1 MRHGNDFRLIWC
13 QSLNKILRHSIDIM
27 LIWCQSFKRTF
38 RHENDMPGYIGRA
51 QEREEFRRILAK
63 KKASLVTCQGR
74 RRIGKS
80 RFIAECAVE
89 ADHYLSFSGL
99 APREGMTRQQQL
111 HAFTESLV
119 EQTRVPRVHLDAWP
133 AALQLLASQLPQQ
146 GSVIVLLDEISWMAA
161 GDADFAG
168 HLKAAW
174 DAHFSKH
181 PHLVLVLC
189 GSVSSWIEANILR
202 STGFVGRC
210 SWQFRLQPL
219 PLPDC
224 AQFWG
229 RRGARISAAEKLRL
243 LSVTGGV
250 PRYLEEIDPAR
261 TAEENIHDWCFNPG
275 GMLFREFDDIFHD
288 LFTRKAGTYREITR
302 TLVEGPR
309 SLDQISTALG
319 RERGGSLGT
328 ALEDLEL
335 AGFLS
340 KDIPFDPST
349 GRSRPREARLRLSD
363 NYLRFFLKYIDPLRE
378 RIEKG
383 LFRTTAL
390 ENLEGWESIL
400 GLQLENLVLA
410 NLDALLPH
418 LKLERTPVLNAAP
431 YAQRQTQR
439 RKGCQIDLLLRT
451 KRSLYVVE
459 IKFRQNIP
467 ASVADE
473 VMEKVVRLKLPP
485 NQSMRTALVYAGKL
499 ASELEESDAFD
510 FLIPIERLFERS

>member
-1 MRHGNDFRLIWC
+1 M
-13 QSLNKILRHSIDIM
+13 S
-27 LIWCQSFKRTF
+27 
-38 RHENDMPGYIGRA
+38 GYIGRA
-51 QEREEFRRILAK
+51 HEREEFRRILAK

-80 RFIAECAVE
+80 RFIAECATE
-89 ADHYLSFSGL
+89 ADHHLSFSGL
-99 APREGMTRQQQL
+99 APREGISRQEQL
-111 HAFTESLV
+111 DAFTETLAA
-119 EQTRVPRVHLDAWP
+119 QTRVPRVRLDSWP
-133 AALQLLASQLPQQ
+133 AALQLLASQLPPQ
-146 GSVIVLLDEISWMAA
+146 GSAVVLLDEISWMAA

-168 HLKAAW
+168 HLKTAW

-189 GSVSSWIEANILR
+189 GSVSSWIEENILR

-210 SWQFRLQPL
+210 AWQFRLGPL

-224 AQFWG
+224 AEFWG
-229 RRGARISAAEKLRL
+229 RRGARISAADKLRV

-275 GMLFREFDDIFHD
+275 GMLFREFDSIFHD
-288 LFTRKAGTYREITR
+288 LFTRKAGTYREIVR

-309 SLDQISTALG
+309 TLDQISTALG
-319 RERGGSLGT
+319 RERGGSLGA

-335 AGFLS
+335 AGFLR
-340 KDIPFDPST
+340 KDAPFDPAT
-349 GRSRPREARLRLSD
+349 GRSRPREARHRLSD
-363 NYLRFFLKYIDPLRE
+363 NYLRFFLKYVDPQRE

-383 LFRTTAL
+383 LFRATAL

-410 NLDALLPH
+410 NLDALLPR
-418 LKLERTPVLNAAP
+418 LKLAHTPLLNAAP
-431 YAQRQTQR
+431 YVQRQTQR

-451 KRSLYVVE
+451 RRSLYVIEV
-459 IKFRQNIP
+459 KLRQNIP

-485 NQSMRTALVYAGKL
+485 GQSVRTALVYAGAL
-499 ASELEESDAFD
+499 APALEESDAFD
-510 FLIPIERLFERS
+510 FLVPVERLFERL